1 MFYLTIIYV
10 DMIMFTVLTT
20 IIVQNVMCLNVL
32 VKGLSVTVMS
42 GSAAM
47 VMRLVASA
55 YCVAEKAGS
64 IVRRVLHSGDLG
76 IVDKVTV
83 EPFVHTACQL

>member
-1 MFYLTIIYV
+1 
-10 DMIMFTVLTT
+10 
-20 IIVQNVMCLNVL
+20 MCLNVL
-32 VKGLSVTVMS
+32 VKVLSVTVMS
-42 GSAAM
+42 GSPAM

-76 IVDKVTV
+76 IVDKVKV
-83 EPFVHTACQL
+83 EHSLSAMMLSVLYLIVLIFSDFTLN